1 MPGNVTNALS
11 RFLETDASDA
21 NAITAALRQSG
32 MAALAPIKIAELS
45 IFDRGTGE
53 KDTGFDL
60 PTKGVVFDVFVDIT
74 TLEATATTK
83 TIDVGLLASESGGDA
98 DGFLDGASTAA
109 AATVRGSAT
118 ATDGTNQNYFAAA
131 PTLGVLLRTG
141 SLGTDAAGEA
151 AALLK
156 TPHVLNGT
164 AKSVSYTLGSAHT
177 EVVGNIYVVYAD
189 LAQV

>member
-1 MPGNVTNALS
+1 MPTIANNRISEMYGVDA
-11 RFLETDASDA
+11 TDP
-21 NAITAALRQSG
+21 NAIRVGQMQEPALG
-32 MAALAPIKIAELS
+32 TVKCVALPITS
-45 IFDRGTGE
+45 RTTGE

-60 PTKGVVFDVFVDIT
+60 PTAGIVYDCFVKIT

-83 TIDVGLLASESGGDA
+83 TIDVGLLSSETGGDA

-109 AATVRGSAT
+109 AATVRGTAT

-131 PTLGVLLRTG
+131 PAPTLGALFRTG

-164 AKSVSYTLGSAHT
+164 AKSVTYTLGSEHT
-177 EVVGNIYVVYAD
+177 EVVGTIYIVYID
-189 LAQV
+189 LTE